1 MHHSRDRGSRVL
13 ITPPASDVLM
23 LSEVKR
29 HLRVDFDDDDDVIS
43 DMIAAAVGQLDPA
56 AGGQLG
62 RALRPQQW
70 ELRLPSFSDH
80 GCDHP
85 RYGRGAIALPFPPL
99 ISIDSFSYDNTAGV
113 ERELVENVD
122 FRILGAGARHK
133 QAVVPVF
140 GRHWPVARRAEES
153 VRIRFTAGY
162 PLENDALPAPIK
174 AWLKLQIGALYENRE
189 SFSVGTREA
198 VAELP
203 DHILQMISS
212 YRVY

>member
-1 MHHSRDRGSRVL
+1 MNHRASRALTAPPTSAVL
-13 ITPPASDVLM
+13 TVT
-23 LSEVKR
+23 EVKR
-29 HLRVDFDDDDDVIS
+29 HLRVDFDDDDDVIA
-43 DMIAAAVGQLDPA
+43 DMIAVAVGQLDPA

-70 ELRLPSFSDH
+70 ELRLAGFTDH
-80 GCDHP
+80 DCHHP
-85 RYGRGAIALPFPPL
+85 RYHAGAIALPFPPL
-99 ISIDSFSYDNTAGV
+99 ISIDSFTYDDAAGF
-113 ERELVENVD
+113 ERALVENVD
-122 FRILGAGARHK
+122 FRILGVGARHK

-140 GRHWPVARRAEES
+140 GRHWPTARSAEES
-153 VRIRFTAGY
+153 VRIRFMAGY

-189 SFSVGTREA
+189 GFSVGTREA

-203 DHILQMISS
+203 DHIQQMITP